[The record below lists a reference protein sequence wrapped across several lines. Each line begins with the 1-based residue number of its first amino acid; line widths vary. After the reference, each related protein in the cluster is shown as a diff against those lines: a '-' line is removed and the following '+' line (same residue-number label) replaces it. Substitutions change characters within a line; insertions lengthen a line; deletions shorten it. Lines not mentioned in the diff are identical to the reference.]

1 MRVSVL
7 AAVGVAGLL
16 VGASHV
22 LAASPIVAGFN
33 TTTFLAN
40 DDGSYPT
47 NGSNSGTPPGTPVA
61 QTLGFTVDYFGTN
74 YSNIF
79 INNNGNLTFA
89 NYLSEYT
96 PTDLTTNTG
105 IPIVAPFFADVDT
118 RTGNL
123 VNFGTGTINQTQVGG
138 GTHAAFGVNWPGVGY
153 FSENTD
159 KLDTF
164 QVLLIDR
171 SDVAPGDFD
180 IEFNYGSMQWETGDA
195 SGGTDGLGGTS
206 AYVGYSAGTGVAGT
220 FAQLTGSGVPGS
232 FIDGGPDA
240 LDVGTNDG
248 VPGQY
253 LFLVQGGLV
262 TTPPPTPT
270 VPLPSAATSGLVMLG
285 GLGLLATARKY
296 WARLSA

>member
-7 AAVGVAGLL
+7 AAVGLAGLF
-16 VGASHV
+16 VGASQV
-22 LAASPIVAGFN
+22 LAASPIVSGFN

-40 DDGSYPT
+40 DDGSFPA
-47 NGSNSGTPPGTPVA
+47 NGLGSGTPSGTPVA
-61 QTLGFTVDYFGTN
+61 QPMGFTVDFFGTN

-79 INNNGNLTFA
+79 INNNGNLTFG
-89 NYLSEYT
+89 NYLSEFT
-96 PTDLTTNTG
+96 PSDLTTNTG
-105 IPIVAPFFADVDT
+105 ISIIAPFFADVDT

-123 VNFGTGTINQTQVGG
+123 VNFGTGTISQTQVGG

-159 KLDTF
+159 KTDTF

-171 SDVAPGDFD
+171 SDIGTGDFD

-220 FAQLTGSGVPGS
+220 FAQLTGSGVNGS

-253 LFLVQGGLV
+253 LFLVRGGVV
-262 TTPPPTPT
+262 TTPPPPPS
-270 VPLPSAATSGLVMLG
+270 VPLPSAATSGLVLLG
-285 GLGLLATARKY
+285 GLGLVATARKY
-296 WARLSA
+296 WAKVGA